1 MKVSEFGLDG
11 KITCVTTDNRIKFF
25 TGSLKQSECLDEA
38 QQQIQS
44 NVDSTNVSNSDDSD
58 SNGSYKWSKTKKL
71 LLLPHEW
78 DLLKLLA
85 LKYTFAEF
93 EIASDILNKE
103 QESSDDDSK
112 DLEYDIFEPLSHLD
126 TVITTNP
133 ADGSSQ
139 NFLIIRSMC
148 HIIYNSL
155 FDYWDK
161 LMNGLLASLLDSQ
174 LKTLLTGMKKLVKEL
189 KKN

>member
-1 MKVSEFGLDG
+1 DNEFHKNNEFFKNNEFSENYEFPEDYE
-11 KITCVTTDNRIKFF
+11 F
-25 TGSLKQSECLDEA
+25 TEDKEFSGNNEFPKNDKLGNELPEDDPSFYHKA
-38 QQQIQS
+38 S
-44 NVDSTNVSNSDDSD
+44 NLSINFSSRAV
-58 SNGSYKWSKTKKL
+58 
-71 LLLPHEW
+71 
-78 DLLKLLA
+78 
-85 LKYTFAEF
+85 FAVR
-93 EIASDILNKE
+93 
-103 QESSDDDSK
+103 SSDDDSK